1 MDKIGTI
8 KSSFNYVIDGGELFF
23 ETQNV
28 LSVNNQ
34 KELSRKFQLSFKKVK
49 NVNKIYFDFKR
60 NIDTGDMFI
69 SNIYFNDKK
78 SKNLL
83 EEIIKTNNMLVLK
96 STLRDILP

>member
-1 MDKIGTI
+1 
-8 KSSFNYVIDGGELFF
+8 
-23 ETQNV
+23 
-28 LSVNNQ
+28 
-34 KELSRKFQLSFKKVK
+34 
-49 NVNKIYFDFKR
+49 
-60 NIDTGDMFI
+60 MFI